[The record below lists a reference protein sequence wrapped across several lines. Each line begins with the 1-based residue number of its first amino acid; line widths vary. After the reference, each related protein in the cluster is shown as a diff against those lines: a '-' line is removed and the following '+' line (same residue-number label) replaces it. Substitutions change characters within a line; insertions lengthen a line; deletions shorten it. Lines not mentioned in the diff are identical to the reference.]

1 MGEELREL
9 LGQVDDDYLI
19 GLGNKGILKRAY
31 KDLEQESPVADWGQ
45 GGAQGR
51 EDAQKQAPAEAQGQ
65 AEKEAPAGAQGQAKR
80 KASAEAQEKMRAGI
94 QVKLRE
100 ETCVICAPLGE
111 STCTCPSR
119 SMCRHIVTAIL
130 WLKKN
135 LGAGDAGTEAA
146 GGIDCAGTEA
156 AGKIGSAGTEAAGK
170 IGSAGT
176 EAAGEIGGAGK
187 ESAGSSGE
195 TGMEAGGAGKGAVPD
210 KAGESDQTGQTD
222 QVRQAGQAGKAKES
236 GGTDGAGKTRFSEFL
251 ELPAERLVKACSAS
265 HYRRF
270 LAHVR
275 TGGLP
280 PVEVSSIV
288 TVELPWEKAVVKLLE
303 PLSYSACTCH
313 SKDLCT
319 HKAQALLVW
328 RLREGVCTL
337 DELEAGQEAAAVLDL
352 GQVRAVCE
360 NLREAVK
367 LQLCTGLSR
376 QSPEVSVSMERLAVI
391 CHRAGLADMERS
403 LRGAAG
409 EYTQYFERQ
418 SRFREEE
425 LLCRLLGLYRLAGR
439 IQGEEDQRAVQ
450 ALVGTFRDAYELVG
464 KLRLTGIG
472 SRSFQSKT
480 GYEGEIYYFL
490 DEAGGRYLTW
500 TDARPMFYEGT
511 GRRTQAALEY
521 SQTPWGLNCRREQLF
536 QMQIELTNARLAPGG
551 RLSASQ
557 ETRGEILGAKNLY
570 DEELCR
576 RIIWDYRKLLEGLGV
591 SGSGGQ
597 DGSGPGGDGIGE
609 GTEDRKGEQLALV
622 GAVRWGEAAFDK
634 AAQRFSWELFDAG
647 DRRIYVSLRYTKEE
661 KFILRLLERME
672 KRLRERKYA
681 SLVLFGS
688 LYLDEGRLC
697 LYPIEFWMQE
707 DRQLLD
713 RGQRQMEREEMVD
726 NKTAD
731 EGKEGMPGTTEI
743 SHGSKWDQ
751 NTLDIVEQ
759 YLKGAVRQL
768 ADLFVSGLQSSPEE
782 LEDRILECSREGE
795 ELGFHYAGEKLAELG
810 GLLKG
815 RRHQME
821 FSPEPLLE
829 LWESLQCYL
838 GACIEK
844 VSMDRVRL
852 SMKGEAQTPPEGI

>member
-1 MGEELREL
+1 M
-9 LGQVDDDYLI
+9 
-19 GLGNKGILKRAY
+19 
-31 KDLEQESPVADWGQ
+31 
-45 GGAQGR
+45 
-51 EDAQKQAPAEAQGQ
+51 
-65 AEKEAPAGAQGQAKR
+65 
-80 KASAEAQEKMRAGI
+80 
-94 QVKLRE
+94 
-100 ETCVICAPLGE
+100 
-111 STCTCPSR
+111 
-119 SMCRHIVTAIL
+119 
-130 WLKKN
+130 
-135 LGAGDAGTEAA
+135 
-146 GGIDCAGTEA
+146 
-156 AGKIGSAGTEAAGK
+156 
-170 IGSAGT
+170 
-176 EAAGEIGGAGK
+176 
-187 ESAGSSGE
+187 
-195 TGMEAGGAGKGAVPD
+195 
-210 KAGESDQTGQTD
+210 
-222 QVRQAGQAGKAKES
+222 
-236 GGTDGAGKTRFSEFL
+236 
-251 ELPAERLVKACSAS
+251 
-265 HYRRF
+265 
-270 LAHVR
+270 
-275 TGGLP
+275 
-280 PVEVSSIV
+280 
-288 TVELPWEKAVVKLLE
+288 
-303 PLSYSACTCH
+303 
-313 SKDLCT
+313 
-319 HKAQALLVW
+319 
-328 RLREGVCTL
+328 
-337 DELEAGQEAAAVLDL
+337 
-352 GQVRAVCE
+352 
-360 NLREAVK
+360 
-367 LQLCTGLSR
+367 
-376 QSPEVSVSMERLAVI
+376 
-391 CHRAGLADMERS
+391 
-403 LRGAAG
+403 
-409 EYTQYFERQ
+409 
-418 SRFREEE
+418 
-425 LLCRLLGLYRLAGR
+425 
-439 IQGEEDQRAVQ
+439 Q

-500 TDARPMFYEGT
+500 TDARPVFYEGT

-521 SQTPWGLNCRREQLF
+521 GQTPWGLNCRREQLF

-661 KFILRLLERME
+661 KFIIRLLERME

-852 SMKGEAQTPPEGI
+852 SMEGEAQTPPEGI